1 MPRTGPDARVQQWF
15 GSHIDPPSA
24 TADEIRTVVRHA
36 IRGIGY
42 PYQEYLPAAPFLLPS
57 ASYAELFRATDI
69 LVGLL
74 HRTALEAGADTA
86 GRLAAFG
93 ATEQDYP
100 LMLADQVIEET
111 YAACMVRPDVI
122 IGPDGPQFLEFNI
135 SGGFAGV
142 VEGYCRYAAWQVL
155 YGDGGGRLP
164 FRYHDPFASRADFF
178 EDVCQD
184 LDLPRRLA
192 WVGTLLES
200 VTPTTE
206 TRYFDVETD
215 YLRSRGFDARYIEVA
230 DADQLWD
237 CAPEDRYQLGL
248 RHFNVADLAKL
259 GVRLDAPRRALA
271 NGCLLLATQTSG
283 FLGNKKAMGL
293 LSEGRPWMSAAEHAV
308 VEKYLPWTRVLADRR
323 TTAAG
328 NSVELLPYTLA
339 NQEHLVL
346 KRGIGSNGKQV
357 LIGRE
362 TDPAA
367 WREGVEKA
375 AAAGDSVVQR
385 FVPAQSC
392 RIAVI
397 SDAMAGPEIA
407 EVAPVF
413 SPFLFGRRPGGVYAR
428 FFADGSAGIISVVG
442 HSASDTV
449 AVTR

>member
-1 MPRTGPDARVQQWF
+1 MPQPHFAGAEHWF
-15 GSHIDPPSA
+15 GKPLDAPAA
-24 TADEIRTVVRHA
+24 TADEIRTVVRHS

-42 PYQEYLPAAPFLLPS
+42 PYQEYLPAAPFLLPGS
-57 ASYAELFRATDI
+57 SYAELFRAADI

-74 HRTALEAGADTA
+74 HRTALEVGADTP

-100 LMLADQVIEET
+100 LFLDDQVVEER
-111 YAACMVRPDVI
+111 YAACMVRPDVVV
-122 IGPDGPQFLEFNI
+122 GPTGPQFLEFNI

-142 VEGYCRYAAWQVL
+142 VEGWCRYLAFQVL

-164 FRYHDPFASRADFF
+164 FRYHDPFAARADFF
-178 EDVCQD
+178 TDVCAD
-184 LDLPRRLA
+184 LDLPRKLA
-192 WVGTLLES
+192 WVGTLRES

-215 YLRSRGFDARYIEVA
+215 YLISRGFDARYVEVE

-237 CAPEDRYQLGL
+237 CPPADRYPLGL
-248 RHFNVADLAKL
+248 RHFNTADLAKL
-259 GVRLDAPRRALA
+259 GVRIDAARRALD

-293 LSEGRPWMSAAEHAV
+293 LSEGRPWMSAAEKAV
-308 VEKYLPWTRVLADRR
+308 VDRYLPWTRVLGERKTTVGSR
-323 TTAAG
+323 T
-328 NSVELLPYTLA
+328 VELLPHVLA
-339 NQEHLVL
+339 HQDELVL
-346 KRGIGSNGKQV
+346 KRGIGSNGRQV
-357 LIGRE
+357 LIGHE
-362 TDPAA
+362 TDPATWCEA
-367 WREGVEKA
+367 VEKA
-375 AAAGDSVVQR
+375 AAAGDSIVQR

-392 RIAVI
+392 HLPVI
-397 SDAMAGPEIA
+397 SDDMAGPE
-407 EVAPVF
+407 VARVVPVL
-413 SPFLFGRRPGGVYAR
+413 SPFLFGRRPGGIYAR